1 MKRIFYILSVIFMAV
16 LITGVSMDVH
26 AETQS
31 AADFTYRLG
40 TDGEVVIT
48 GYRGSPGEMIVPAQI
63 DGKPVR
69 SIAKEA
75 FYNNGNITKASL
87 PEGLSKIEASAF
99 QGAYNLVEIVLPNTL
114 RIIEA
119 GAFNSCGKLKS
130 ITIPQ
135 GITAIAENT
144 FFRCLQLMEAYL
156 PNGLKSIGSKAFAV
170 TGLIKIDLPL
180 GIENIGDHA
189 FYGNRYLKEITL
201 PNTVKRI
208 DEYAFFV
215 CDSLAKVI
223 LPTSLQSMSAGVFDK
238 CPNLEIIAI
247 PKTISNIRADALFS
261 GSLRPN
267 KLTILAP
274 IGSAAENYARQSGIP
289 FAAADVTAGVIMTLD
304 DRDMSGQKTAIDL
317 SSDIKTLSLEAETYP
332 ETLWPGIV
340 WKSSNPAVADVDS
353 YGQVMAY
360 KKGEVLITA
369 MAADGSGAESSFTLN
384 VANLAKEII
393 ISSPSETTSIFS
405 KGKMTLKAAVL
416 PATADNKSV
425 EWSVSDPSV
434 ASISSKGI
442 LKAAEVSEKRT
453 VTVTATA
460 KDGSDITAS
469 YELEVYPL
477 VDQARILKDGQV
489 LENKAELT
497 IDLASETNSIQL
509 TTENLPADS
518 LQKMTWKSSAKRVAD
533 VDAFGLITGLSEGK
547 ATITATTMDG
557 TRNMV
562 SINVNVSTIVKD
574 VMISGNSSV
583 ASEQKLKL
591 SAIVLPED
599 ASDKKLIWESS
610 DDTIARVNKNN
621 GEVTARKVDT
631 QQQVTITATA
641 RDGSGVQ
648 AKMDI
653 TVHPLVT
660 DILLSR
666 DGILLEKKEQLE
678 VDLSDTNTLNLFT
691 SLIPMDAIQA
701 VKWVSSNE
709 RVATVDQS
717 GIVTLLKKGNVRITA
732 TATDGSRSRANLE
745 LTITNKDQ

>member
-1 MKRIFYILSVIFMAV
+1 MKLRVLILSAILMAA
-16 LITGVSMDVH
+16 LFTGASMDVH
-26 AETQS
+26 AASQV
-31 AADFTYRLG
+31 AADYTYRIG
-40 TDGEVVIT
+40 ANGDIAIT
-48 GYRGSPGEMIVPAQI
+48 GYRGSPGEIVIPAQI

-69 SIAKEA
+69 SVAKEA
-75 FYNNGNITKASL
+75 FFNNGNVVKAIL
-87 PEGLSKIEASAF
+87 PEGLGKIEASAF
-99 QGAYNLVEIVLPNTL
+99 QGAYNLEEIVLPNTL

-135 GITAIAENT
+135 GVTTIAENT
-144 FFRCLQLMEAYL
+144 FFRCLQLTEANL
-156 PNGLKSIGSKAFAV
+156 PLGLKSIESKAFAV
-170 TGLIKIDLPL
+170 TGLIELDFPL
-180 GIENIGDHA
+180 GLEIIGDHA

-215 CDSLAKVI
+215 CDSLSKVI

-238 CPNLEIIAI
+238 CPSLEIIAI

-261 GSLRPN
+261 GNLRPN
-267 KLTILAP
+267 KLTIMAP
-274 IGSAAENYARQSGIP
+274 IGSSAEKYARQSGIP
-289 FAAADVTAGVIMTLD
+289 FVAADLTAGVVMTLD
-304 DRDMSGQKTAIDL
+304 GRDISGQKTAIDL
-317 SSDIKTLSLEAETYP
+317 SSNTKTLNLKSETYP
-332 ETLWPGIV
+332 ETLWPGVV
-340 WKSSNPAVADVDS
+340 WKSSNPAVADVDG

-360 KKGEVLITA
+360 KKGEAIITA
-369 MAADGSGAESSFTLN
+369 MAADGSGAEASFTLN

-393 ISSPSETTSIFS
+393 ISSTSESTSLFS
-405 KGKMTLKAAVL
+405 KGKITLKAAVL

-425 EWSVSDPSV
+425 DWSVSDPSV
-434 ASISSKGI
+434 ASISTKGI
-442 LKAAEVSEKRT
+442 LKAAEVSEKKK
-453 VTVTATA
+453 VTVTASA
-460 KDGSDITAS
+460 KDGSDISAS
-469 YELEVYPL
+469 YEIEVYPL
-477 VDQARILKDGQV
+477 VEQARVLKDGQV

-497 IDLASETNSIQL
+497 IDLASETSSIQL
-509 TTENLPADS
+509 TAENYPADS

-533 VDAFGLITGLSEGK
+533 VDEFGLITGLREGK
-547 ATITATTMDG
+547 AVITATTLDG
-557 TRNMV
+557 TRKV
-562 SINVNVSTIVKD
+562 ISFNVNVSTIVKD
-574 VMISGNSSV
+574 VIISGNSSV
-583 ASEQKLKL
+583 AAEQKIKL

-599 ASDKKLIWESS
+599 ASDKKLTWESS

-641 RDGSGVQ
+641 RDASGIQ

-653 TVHPLVT
+653 IVHPLVT

-666 DGILLEKKEQLE
+666 DGVLLEKKAQLE
-678 VDLSDTNTLNLFT
+678 VDLADTNTLNLFA
-691 SLIPMDAIQA
+691 SLVPMDAIQA
-701 VKWVSSNE
+701 VKWESSNE

-717 GIVTLLKKGNVRITA
+717 GVVTLLKKGNVRITA